1 MIARIVAAVLFL
13 ACADAGAALYKWVDE
28 KGVTHY
34 TEEPPPD
41 RKSTRIE
48 IRSDGP
54 AAPPEKAESWKDK
67 EVELRRRRLEKE
79 RNDETS
85 EARAKKE
92 AAQRQRNCL
101 RARDALDT
109 LAPGHPVYQVNE
121 KGERV
126 YMEDAQREE
135 QVKRWRKEA
144 ETWCGS

>member
-1 MIARIVAAVLFL
+1 MIARILAAVLFL

-34 TEEPPPD
+34 TEQPPPD

-54 AAPPEKAESWKDK
+54 AAAPEKADSWKEK
-67 EVELRRRRLEKE
+67 EVELRRRRLEQE
-79 RNDETS
+79 RAQETS
-85 EARAKKE
+85 DAKAKNE
-92 AAQRQRNCL
+92 AAQRRYHCL
-101 RARDALDT
+101 RARDALET
-109 LAPGHPVYQVNE
+109 LAPGHPVYQLND

-126 YMEDAQREE
+126 YLEDAQREE
-135 QVKRWRKEA
+135 QLKRWRKEA